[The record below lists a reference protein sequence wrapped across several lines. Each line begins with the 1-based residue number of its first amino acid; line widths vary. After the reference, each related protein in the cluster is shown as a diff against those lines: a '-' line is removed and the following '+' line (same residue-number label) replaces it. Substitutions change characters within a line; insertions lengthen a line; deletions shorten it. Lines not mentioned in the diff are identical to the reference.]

1 MVFLI
6 ASLYIFDHIF
16 TLLGNM
22 LSYYLK
28 WTAFTSA
35 CLDEEPGVPI
45 LPLIQVT
52 LMFLFMI
59 FGITYDVL
67 LYKFL
72 KKRKKSVEPGHVRL
86 MSWKTSKDDYQ
97 LYVPV
102 YASILSILS
111 LAVILVY
118 NLVLIITTPQEE
130 IPNDLLKLLL
140 LYCTVSVELPMIL
153 LLTIRCMNQD
163 NFGFPKYFF

>member
-16 TLLGNM
+16 TLLGNI

-28 WTAFTSA
+28 WQVFTSA
-35 CLDEEPGVPI
+35 CLNQEFAGVPI
-45 LPLIQVT
+45 IPLIQVT
-52 LMFLFMI
+52 LLFIFMI
-59 FGITYDVL
+59 FGITNDVL

-72 KKRKKSVEPGHVRL
+72 KKRKKSVGPGHVRL

-111 LAVILVY
+111 LAVIPTC
-118 NLVLIITTPQEE
+118 NLVLIITKEE
-130 IPNDLLKLLL
+130 IPLDLSKFLL
-140 LYCTVSVELPMIL
+140 LYCIVSVELPMIL
-153 LLTIRCMNQD
+153 LLTLRCMNQD